1 MQITLDRKISTM
13 IKKAIF
19 EIKISLS
26 QIKFFFIVI
35 ILLSLVSCAQKKRK
49 SYGERITAGIE
60 RAPMMQRVPHEY
72 WEIDMDHPIEIGADS
87 MQNKVADISYIP
99 LDSTELIGEVDRVFL
114 YNEKIY
120 IVDSYITESVFIFDK
135 NGRLLR
141 LIDDKGQGPEEYIGL
156 GSISIDTSTQ
166 ELCLKDR
173 LSNRTLYYDL
183 EGNFLRRDASSPGF
197 YMNAMD
203 GHIFN
208 QLAFGQS
215 YDENLNYHI
224 VVSHGDSIC
233 YKAFPFAPIQKH
245 YTVSRVAESN
255 FCNELL
261 FTPTL
266 SDTVYCITSPREY
279 YVKYVIKHEHS
290 IWDKSQEE
298 LSVQDINRMIKQDG
312 YTAFGS
318 NVYETSNYLFFS
330 LSEGRNDFI
339 AGLSYFYDKRC
350 NQLFRIAKGYEG
362 SIRKLFLK
370 PIGVSGDYCLALVN
384 GYFLKETLKK
394 YPSLS
399 IADESLRKMVDN
411 CGENSN
417 PILIK
422 YRLK

>member
-35 ILLSLVSCAQKKRK
+35 ILLSFESCAQKNQNN
-49 SYGERITAGIE
+49 YGEHIAGSIE
-60 RAPMMQRVPHEY
+60 RAPMMRRVPHEY
-72 WEIDMDHPIEIGADS
+72 LEIDMDHPIEIGADS

-99 LDSTELIGEVDRVFL
+99 LDSKELIGEVDRIFL
-114 YNEKIY
+114 YDEKIY
-120 IVDSYITESVFIFDK
+120 IVDSYKTESVFIFDR
-135 NGRLLR
+135 NGKLLR
-141 LIDDKGQGPEEYIGL
+141 MIDSKGQGPEEYIGL
-156 GSISIDTSTQ
+156 SSISIDTSTQ

-183 EGNFLRRDASSPGF
+183 DGNFLRRDASSPGYF
-197 YMNAMD
+197 MNAMD
-203 GHIFN
+203 GHILN
-208 QLAFGQS
+208 QFSFGQS
-215 YDENLNYHI
+215 DDENLNYHI
-224 VVSHGDSIC
+224 VVSRGDSIC

-245 YTVSRVAESN
+245 YTISRVAQLN

-266 SDTVYCITSPREY
+266 SDTVYCIKSPREY

-298 LSVQDINRMIKQDG
+298 LSYRDINRLIKQDNF
-312 YTAFGS
+312 TAFGS
-318 NVYETSNYLFFS
+318 SVCETSNHLFFS
-330 LSEGRNDFI
+330 LTKGENNDI
-339 AGLSYFYDKRC
+339 VGLSYFYDKRC
-350 NQLFRIAKGYEG
+350 NQLYRIAKGYEG
-362 SIRKLFLK
+362 SIRKLFSM
-370 PIGVSGDYCLALVN
+370 PVGVSGGYYLAFAN
-384 GYFLKETLKK
+384 GYLLKEHLKK
-394 YPSLS
+394 NTNIS
-399 IADESLRKMVDN
+399 IADESLRKMVDG